1 MPYHEKNISTKC
13 LGSGSCF
20 VNFHP
25 KNPLV
30 IISELPAP
38 IHQSHRCT
46 VWAIMT
52 VAAIQSQG
60 QDQMTIVVP
69 CWTIG
74 LWTSSGQHSS
84 RLKLVSDR
92 PWTHWLSWCLGTI
105 QFLSIPSIIIPSP
118 FTSLR
123 GVTLYHYRHVYTTI
137 LWRWLFFMTWKFC
150 YLLQCFDWKCCRN
163 SLLSYWRR
171 WLLLSRWER

>member
-30 IISELPAP
+30 IISELPTYT
-38 IHQSHRCT
+38 SKSYRCT

-60 QDQMTIVVP
+60 QDQMTIVVTPLP
-69 CWTIG
+69 CWTIW

-84 RLKLVSDR
+84 RLTLVSDR

-123 GVTLYHYRHVYTTI
+123 GVTLSLSACLHDNIVGCFYDMI
-137 LWRWLFFMTWKFC
+137 LLPSTMLWLKMLPQQPQWP
-150 YLLQCFDWKCCRN
+150 
-163 SLLSYWRR
+163 
-171 WLLLSRWER
+171 LLLEGMTFTL

>member
-1 MPYHEKNISTKC
+1 
-13 LGSGSCF
+13 
-20 VNFHP
+20 
-25 KNPLV
+25 
-30 IISELPAP
+30 
-38 IHQSHRCT
+38 
-46 VWAIMT
+46 
-52 VAAIQSQG
+52 
-60 QDQMTIVVP
+60 MTIVVAPLP

-123 GVTLYHYRHVYTTI
+123 GGVTLSLSACLHDNIVGCF
-137 LWRWLFFMTWKFC
+137 LWHENFVTFYNALIENVAATASSLTGDDDSYSLDGRGRKEA
-150 YLLQCFDWKCCRN
+150 
-163 SLLSYWRR
+163 LLSFTWNAIHPLVTFYFSRDNFIKS
-171 WLLLSRWER
+171 LSTQFPCIFEHIKMQVNTFH